1 VDSASGPKRTGGGRP
16 TRPAVRPLATIPVA
30 EGGASLNREV
40 VRAVK
45 APHRPVLVV
54 ISGEQMGLRTV
65 VEDSIFIG
73 RSPES
78 DLALTDPLVS
88 GRHAL
93 LEDRGDGW
101 ALVDLASTNG
111 TSVNGERHAECSLV
125 SGDKII
131 FGSTVVRFEMRNEL
145 EQAFDNHVER
155 LLTTDDLSGLYVR
168 RKFDA
173 ELERAIETSRA
184 EQAPLGLLVMDLDG
198 VKGINDSHGHLFG
211 AYVIAESG
219 TIIHRTIDGQGFA
232 TRFGGDEF
240 IAALPGVDLAGATQ
254 IGEKIRLAIASHRFE
269 RETVVLSPGISV
281 GVAAFP
287 ENATD
292 AQTLFQHADE
302 ALYRAKRGGKNRV
315 SL

>member
-1 VDSASGPKRTGGGRP
+1 
-16 TRPAVRPLATIPVA
+16 
-30 EGGASLNREV
+30 
-40 VRAVK
+40 
-45 APHRPVLVV
+45 VLVV
-54 ISGEQMGLRTV
+54 ISGEQMGLRKV

-101 ALVDLASTNG
+101 ALVDLGSTNG
-111 TSVNGERHAECSLV
+111 TSVNGERHAEFALV
-125 SGDKII
+125 PGDKII

-184 EQAPLGLLVMDLDG
+184 TQAPLGLLVMDLDG
-198 VKGINDSHGHLFG
+198 VKDINDSHGHLFG

-219 TIIHRTIDGQGFA
+219 RIIHRTIDGQGFA

-240 IAALPGVDLAGATQ
+240 IAALPGVDLARATEV
-254 IGEKIRLAIASHRFE
+254 GEKIRLAIASHRFE
-269 RETVVLSPGISV
+269 REKVVLSPGISV

-287 ENATD
+287 ESATD

-302 ALYRAKRGGKNRV
+302 ALYRAKQAGKNRYQAY
-315 SL
+315 SSA